1 MAYGAAPGRG
11 ALYRLDPDGTVQ
23 QVHSGITISNG
34 IGWAP
39 DGSRAY
45 YVDSGT
51 GRVVVCSPDL
61 TERRPFVK
69 VPETTGTPDGLT
81 VDAEGGVW
89 VALWG
94 GSAVHRYSPDGELD
108 QVVSLP
114 VAQVSSCAF
123 GGADLATLYITTSG
137 EGLSDPEPG
146 AGALFAVQ
154 TSTTGQPT
162 LTFAG

>member
-1 MAYGAAPGRG
+1 VH
-11 ALYRLDPDGTVQ
+11 LVHDGL
-23 QVHSGITISNG
+23 TISNG

-39 DGSRAY
+39 DGSTAY

-51 GRVVVCSPDL
+51 QRIDVCTADL
-61 TERRPFVK
+61 SERRAFVTIA
-69 VPETTGTPDGLT
+69 ESTGTPDGLT

-89 VALWG
+89 VAIWG

-108 QVVSLP
+108 QVVTLP

-123 GGADLATLYITTSG
+123 GGDDLGTLYITTSA

-146 AGALFAVQ
+146 AGALFAVRPG
-154 TSTTGQPT
+154 TTGQPT
-162 LTFAG
+162 LPFAG